1 VRERLVVV
9 PALELLRADRL
20 PELVDRL
27 DRIGRDLLDRELE
40 VLGPE
45 TQPGPF
51 RELAIVVGLAGRSS
65 SSRKSGLGVDALTGR
80 TDAPG
85 GLGSK
90 LLCRAGENVD
100 LRHI

>member
-1 VRERLVVV
+1 
-9 PALELLRADRL
+9 
-20 PELVDRL
+20 
-27 DRIGRDLLDRELE
+27 
-40 VLGPE
+40 
-45 TQPGPF
+45 
-51 RELAIVVGLAGRSS
+51 VVGLAGRSS